1 MMNGLFEAIRF
12 DQAQDRSRSD
22 RHRLKGLFS
31 SRRPFGGPERD
42 GEWKKFGLH
51 EALLYGRVAIH
62 ERESLQFRR
71 GHEHDYPE
79 GTVVRIQRAARHKY
93 NALCHQPLEVAEVF
107 TNDRHFLVGRAFD
120 QHGRSDRFMAVKELL
135 HQRVQIR
142 FVSIVKQTIGPQF
155 EPCRINMQRLKL
167 K

>member
-1 MMNGLFEAIRF
+1 MMNGFSETIRF
-12 DQAQDRSRSD
+12 DQAQGWSRND
-22 RHRLKGLFS
+22 PCRLKGLLS

-42 GEWKKFGLH
+42 GEWKKFGRQ

-71 GHEHDYPE
+71 RHEHDYPK
-79 GTVVRIQRAARHKY
+79 GTVVRVQRAPRHKN
-93 NALCHQPLEVAEVF
+93 NALCHQPLEVAEVL
-107 TNDRHFLVGRAFD
+107 TDDRHLLVGGAFD